1 VTHKATALLILLLT
15 PFATQAQQSAMK
27 QRPLWKVH
35 PQWVKAHED
44 FLASDILQG
53 RGSATRDEGIAATY
67 VASEFESY
75 GLKPAPGING
85 FIQTIEVEKP
95 ELDGHATL
103 SADGLTAPLEEGR
116 DFYILWTPG
125 ETVSGPL
132 KRIASTHLESASV
145 EPGSATL
152 VIAAGA
158 AALTVGQVFSLSQ
171 RGAKVLL
178 VADNPALKRNFQQSL
193 GGTTFVAVRPKGSVA
208 EKTSAIVLT
217 GGADSQIAKLT
228 DNTQITLTLKAQPT
242 APRFT
247 YNAVGYLP
255 GINSKAGTLL
265 ITAHLDHLGVGKP
278 VNGDPIYNGADD
290 DASGTTAVLEL
301 AHALAAKPRLQR
313 SILFVCFGSEEQ
325 GDVGSS
331 YFRDHSPVP
340 LKDVAAN
347 IEFEMIGAQDPKMPK
362 GSLMFTGWERTNLGP
377 ALKRHGALLGPDPYP
392 DQHFFQ
398 RSDNYALALK
408 GVVAQT
414 VGGWAM
420 PPYYHQPN
428 DDLQHL
434 DITFMTNAIQSMVEP
449 IRWLA
454 NTSFKP
460 AWKPGGQPK

>member
-1 VTHKATALLILLLT
+1 MTHKATALLVLLLT
-15 PFATQAQQSAMK
+15 PFATQAQQRATK
-27 QRPLWKVH
+27 PQAVWKVH

-44 FLASDILQG
+44 FLASDLLQG
-53 RGSATRDEGIAATY
+53 RGSATRDEGMAAIY
-67 VASEFESY
+67 VGSEFESY

-95 ELDGHATL
+95 ELDGHATV
-103 SADGLTAPLEEGR
+103 SADGLSAPLEEGP

-132 KRIASTHLESASV
+132 KRIAGTHPESASV

-152 VIAAGA
+152 VVAAGA
-158 AALTVGQVFSLSQ
+158 AAPTVGQVFSLSQ
-171 RGAKVLL
+171 RSAKLL
-178 VADNPALKRNFQQSL
+178 LLAENPALKQSFQQSF
-193 GGTTFVAVRPKGSVA
+193 GGTTFVAVRPKGSSA

-217 GGADSQIAKLT
+217 GGADSRIAKLT
-228 DNTQITLTLKAQPT
+228 DGTQITLTLKAQQ
-242 APRFT
+242 AARRFT
-247 YNAVGYLP
+247 YNTVGILP
-255 GINSKAGTLL
+255 GISPTAGTLL
-265 ITAHLDHLGVGKP
+265 ITAHLDHLGIGKP
-278 VNGDPIYNGADD
+278 VNGDAIYNGADD

-301 AHALAAKPRLQR
+301 AHALASGPRLQR

-331 YFRDHSPVP
+331 YFRDHPPVP
-340 LKDVAAN
+340 LKDIAAN

-362 GSLMFTGWERTNLGP
+362 GSMMFTGWERTNLGP
-377 ALKRHGALLGPDPYP
+377 ALKRHGALIGPDIYP
-392 DQHFFQ
+392 EQHFFQ

-434 DITFMTNAIQSMVEP
+434 DIKFMTNAIQSMVEP
-449 IRWLA
+449 LRWLA